1 MNYLSQILFFF
12 GAIGAFNCLI
22 LAFYLS
28 LSKSYAKLEH
38 RLLGLFLL
46 ILSLRVLK
54 SLFYSFSTEEPIWFL
69 QSGPAF
75 FLLLGSL
82 FFSYTLTIIS
92 PNSFWIKHWKSHI
105 TFWLCIVVCL
115 MVFIPFKDYRQL
127 YKTTILPIINAQWF
141 VYIIIS
147 SFFIKSN
154 YENSL
159 RIKWQITVTIAV
171 LIIWAY
177 FTFISF
183 EYFVGG
189 SIIFSTI
196 FYLSFLF
203 FLINKKI
210 SSKVFEKRKVIKN
223 INISKESEKSIE
235 QLISYMVSEK
245 PYKNP
250 DLKLADVAQNLD
262 ISSHE
267 LSKLINENLQIS
279 FTEFINKYRVEEAKL
294 LITTKSN
301 YTIEGIGNISGFNSK
316 SAFYKAFKIH
326 TGTTPSKYESK
337 ISSLL

>member
-1 MNYLSQILFFF
+1 
-12 GAIGAFNCLI
+12 
-22 LAFYLS
+22 
-28 LSKSYAKLEH
+28 
-38 RLLGLFLL
+38 
-46 ILSLRVLK
+46 
-54 SLFYSFSTEEPIWFL
+54 
-69 QSGPAF
+69 
-75 FLLLGSL
+75 
-82 FFSYTLTIIS
+82 
-92 PNSFWIKHWKSHI
+92 
-105 TFWLCIVVCL
+105 

-127 YKTTILPIINAQWF
+127 YKTTIFPIINAQWF

-159 RIKWQITVTIAV
+159 RFKWQITVTIAV

-223 INISKESEKSIE
+223 INISKETEKSIE

>member
-12 GAIGAFNCLI
+12 GAIGAFNSLI

-38 RLLGLFLL
+38 RLFGLFLL

-82 FFSYTLTIIS
+82 FYSYTLSIIS

-105 TFWLCIVVCL
+105 AFWFFVVVCL
-115 MVFIPFKDYRQL
+115 MFFIPFKDFRQL
-127 YKTTILPIINAQWF
+127 HKTTILPIINAQWLI
-141 VYIIIS
+141 YIIIS
-147 SFFIKSN
+147 SFLIKKN

-159 RIKWQITVTIAV
+159 QIKWLITVTTAV
-171 LIIWAY
+171 LIIWTY

-183 EYFVGG
+183 DYFVGG

-196 FYLSFLF
+196 FYLSFLY

-210 SSKVFEKRKVIKN
+210 ASKIFEKKKVTKT

-235 QLISYMVSEK
+235 QLMSLMISEK

-250 DLKLADVAQNLD
+250 DLKITDIAKNLD

-267 LSKLINENLQIS
+267 LSKLINENLQSS
-279 FTEFINKYRVEEAKL
+279 FTEFINKYRVDEAKL
-294 LITTKSN
+294 LITEKSN
-301 YTIEGIGNISGFNSK
+301 YTIEAIGNISGFNSK

-326 TGTTPSKYESK
+326 TGTTPSKYESQK
-337 ISSLL
+337 

>member
-12 GAIGAFNCLI
+12 GAIGAFNSLI

-28 LSKSYAKLEH
+28 LSKSYAKLEN
-38 RLLGLFLL
+38 RLFGLFLL

-75 FLLLGSL
+75 FLLIGPF
-82 FFSYTLTIIS
+82 FFSYTLSIIS
-92 PNSFWIKHWKSHI
+92 TNSFWIKHWKSHI
-105 TFWLCIVVCL
+105 AFWVCVVVCL
-115 MVFIPFKDYRQL
+115 MFFIPFEDYRQL
-127 YKTTILPIINAQWF
+127 HKTTILPIINAQWF

-147 SFFIKSN
+147 SFFIKLN
-154 YENSL
+154 YEKSL
-159 RIKWQITVTIAV
+159 QIKWLITLTTAV
-171 LIIWAY
+171 LIIWTY

-183 EYFVGG
+183 DYFVGG

-210 SSKVFEKRKVIKN
+210 TSKIFEKRKVIKS

-235 QLISYMVSEK
+235 QLISLMISEK

-250 DLKLADVAQNLD
+250 DLKLTDVAQNLE

-301 YTIEGIGNISGFNSK
+301 YTIEAIGNISGFNSK

-326 TGTTPSKYESK
+326 TGTTPSKYESQK
-337 ISSLL
+337 

>member
-12 GAIGAFNCLI
+12 GAIGAFNSLI

-28 LSKSYAKLEH
+28 LSKSYAKLEN
-38 RLLGLFLL
+38 RLFGLFLL

-75 FLLLGSL
+75 FLLIGPLL
-82 FFSYTLTIIS
+82 FSYTLSIIS
-92 PNSFWIKHWKSHI
+92 PNSFWIKYWKSHI
-105 TFWLCIVVCL
+105 AFWVCVVVCL
-115 MVFIPFKDYRQL
+115 MFLIPFKDYVQL
-127 YKTTILPIINAQWF
+127 HKTTILPIINAQWF

-147 SFFIKSN
+147 IFFIQSN

-159 RIKWQITVTIAV
+159 RLRIKWLIIVTAAV
-171 LIIWAY
+171 LIIWTY

-183 EYFVGG
+183 DYFVGC

-210 SSKVFEKRKVIKN
+210 ASKIFEKRKVIKS

-235 QLISYMVSEK
+235 QLIALMISEK
-245 PYKNP
+245 PHKNP

-294 LITTKSN
+294 LITTNSN
-301 YTIEGIGNISGFNSK
+301 FTIEAIGNISGFNSK

-326 TGTTPSKYESK
+326 TGTTPSKYESHK
-337 ISSLL
+337 